1 MEVSRASAVRGSRL
15 SGWHVRAIL
24 LALLIALLTPAI
36 ATAQTEAPVAP
47 EEAPPTLDVGPSGDE
62 GTAPAAESPA
72 PADESQPPAAEQPTA
87 AEPPAAEQPSS
98 PAPPPAAEEPPLVEL
113 PDLVPPPAP
122 VEPTPAPV
130 AEGPAAAP
138 APTEATPTPSGTVT
152 PGPAGRARRAPRH
165 QVGRPARPGDR
176 RELGEAA
183 DGPAATLKAMGGPTP
198 PPTSVGLSSLG
209 GPTAPPVVVADA
221 SATGPPGRPVGALL
235 APPGR
240 PEFSTALL
248 EPLGADGRC
257 RRVATPPGRPAP
269 QAATSDDNP
278 FATIAAVGGPV
289 PAGSSLLAVL
299 ASYVIPGG
307 GALPTTTL
315 FLFVQLAVILAAFF
329 APRLGRGELALALG
343 RLGPRSGY
351 RTVLARPG

>member
-1 MEVSRASAVRGSRL
+1 MTPALPAAPDAP
-15 SGWHVRAIL
+15 RAIRSDVL
-24 LALLIALLTPAI
+24 LGPAI
-36 ATAQTEAPVAP
+36 VDAGADSAKPLTV
-47 EEAPPTLDVGPSGDE
+47 L
-62 GTAPAAESPA
+62 PA
-72 PADESQPPAAEQPTA
+72 
-87 AEPPAAEQPSS
+87 
-98 PAPPPAAEEPPLVEL
+98 
-113 PDLVPPPAP
+113 
-122 VEPTPAPV
+122 
-130 AEGPAAAP
+130 
-138 APTEATPTPSGTVT
+138 
-152 PGPAGRARRAPRH
+152 
-165 QVGRPARPGDR
+165 
-176 RELGEAA
+176 
-183 DGPAATLKAMGGPTP
+183 LKAMGGPTP

-221 SATGPPGRPVGALL
+221 SATGPPGDPSALL

-248 EPLGADGRC
+248 EPSAPTAVPT
-257 RRVATPPGRPAP
+257 RRDAAGPPAP
-269 QAATSDDNP
+269 QSATSDDNP

-289 PAGSSLLAVL
+289 PVGSSLLAVL

-315 FLFVQLAVILAAFF
+315 FLFVQLAVILAAFS